1 MVASRFVL
9 ASRPATASV
18 PACWARIAGAV
29 IVAQPT
35 SVPREEDCAEVEAAN
50 AHSTEEFAVVALV
63 HSGEALADC
72 SAVLPAHD
80 SARAVDPAELWAVG
94 WTPVDYSAALPAHDS
109 APAVDPA
116 EPWAVGW
123 APADYSAALPAH
135 DSTPAVDLAGPWA
148 VDSVPACLVLACLVP
163 AGSVVLTAQRSTPAD
178 SSAQGDRCGQRYSLD
193 ARPAHSPVAELPHD
207 SPERYKASPLVSREQ
222 PPGLGMRQAWE

>member
-1 MVASRFVL
+1 
-9 ASRPATASV
+9 
-18 PACWARIAGAV
+18 
-29 IVAQPT
+29 
-35 SVPREEDCAEVEAAN
+35 
-50 AHSTEEFAVVALV
+50 
-63 HSGEALADC
+63 
-72 SAVLPAHD
+72 VLPARG

-109 APAVDPA
+109 APA
-116 EPWAVGW
+116 
-123 APADYSAALPAH
+123 DYSAALPAH

-148 VDSVPACLVLACLVP
+148 VDSVPACLVP